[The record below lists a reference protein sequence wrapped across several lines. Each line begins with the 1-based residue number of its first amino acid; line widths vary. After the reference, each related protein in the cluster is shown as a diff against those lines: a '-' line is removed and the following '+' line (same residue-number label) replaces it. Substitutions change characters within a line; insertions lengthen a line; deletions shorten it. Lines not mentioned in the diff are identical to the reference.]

1 MRRGRL
7 WTALAAAAL
16 LAAAAAGAASLVPRY
31 VKLGTLYRIQ
41 RGDAAYGF
49 DAAWRVELLWTR
61 NPSGAW
67 EKVRRPPES
76 RLEPL
81 RRLLLSEM
89 GRSSLGEIP
98 EEGKSEKDSL
108 GSLGYL

>member
-1 MRRGRL
+1 MRPDRL
-7 WTALAAAAL
+7 WTALA
-16 LAAAAAGAASLVPRY
+16 LAAVLAVAAAGSASLVPRY
-31 VKLGTLYRIQ
+31 VKIGTLYRIQ

-67 EKVRRPPES
+67 EKVRNPPES

-81 RRLLLSEM
+81 RRALLSEM
-89 GRSSLGEIP
+89 GRDALREIP
-98 EEGKSEKDSL
+98 EEGKSERDSL
-108 GSLGYL
+108 KSLGYL